1 MISII
6 KISHIYLDFN
16 FIYFHVKMVKWLRK
30 YRKHKPF
37 MFKLVKT
44 LIKNFCCLLIFW
56 LAKIFYDGSKIN
68 VRPENT
74 QTMPCDIYL
83 QRQSLCKIFFL
94 HELGNK
100 CIHAMVIVNS
110 KFQLHLPSLP
120 IKSFEWSF
128 LWLKFWIDN
137 VLNITVHANNLL
149 TLNFFLSFF
158 YLDVSGSSLP

>member
-83 QRQSLCKIFFL
+83 QRQSLCKIFFYMNL
-94 HELGNK
+94 EINAFMWWSLSIQSFSFNFHLYLSKISNDLL
-100 CIHAMVIVNS
+100 VI
-110 KFQLHLPSLP
+110 
-120 IKSFEWSF
+120 E
-128 LWLKFWIDN
+128 
-137 VLNITVHANNLL
+137 VLNR
-149 TLNFFLSFF
+149 
-158 YLDVSGSSLP
+158 